1 LATTALT
8 FSDLQEIPPSTDETC
23 TFISTGPFCNTL
35 KADPFTLIITLWTAL
50 QLIWVSM
57 LLTVQLLQIARGLTT
72 YEAMTPPKPLA
83 HRGAPL
89 VTTTD
94 ASMSSEGGSAA
105 AAAAADPH
113 AGHNHGPGGHKHG
126 PLEAWKRLLGVDTF
140 MAVAVQGRGATQ
152 GPRSA
157 VLRNPFSRGF
167 LTNCSDFWIS
177 GEPWFA
183 SQEQGA
189 SRLGGERVNYTDMY
203 EVPNAPGYVAV
214 RTAED
219 EV

>member
-1 LATTALT
+1 M
-8 FSDLQEIPPSTDETC
+8 
-23 TFISTGPFCNTL
+23 
-35 KADPFTLIITLWTAL
+35 LIITLWAAL
-50 QLIWVSM
+50 QLVWVAM

-72 YEAMTPPKPLA
+72 YEAMTPPKPSLA
-83 HRGAPL
+83 HRGAPAV
-89 VTTTD
+89 VTGAPD
-94 ASMSSEGGSAA
+94 LSPAGGSSSQP
-105 AAAAADPH
+105 ADPH

-140 MAVAVQGRGATQ
+140 VAVAVQGRGGGKPQQ
-152 GPRSA
+152 GARSA
-157 VLRNPFSRGF
+157 VVRNPFSRGV
-167 LTNCSDFWIS
+167 LANCSDFWLS

-189 SRLGGERVNYTDMY
+189 ARLGGERVNYTDMY
-203 EVPNAPGYVAV
+203 EAPSAPGYVPV

>member
-1 LATTALT
+1 
-8 FSDLQEIPPSTDETC
+8 
-23 TFISTGPFCNTL
+23 
-35 KADPFTLIITLWTAL
+35 
-50 QLIWVSM
+50 M

-72 YEAMTPPKPLA
+72 YEAMTPHKPLA
-83 HRGAPL
+83 HRGPAGPSFI
-89 VTTTD
+89 TGAD
-94 ASMSSEGGSAA
+94 ASMTATGGASAA
-105 AAAAADPH
+105 PDPH

-140 MAVAVQGRGATQ
+140 VAVAVQGRGGKQ

-157 VLRNPFSRGF
+157 VLRNPFSRGV
-167 LTNCSDFWIS
+167 LANCSDFWLS

-189 SRLGGERVNYTDMY
+189 ARLGGERVNYTDMY
-203 EVPNAPGYVAV
+203 EVPSAPGYVPV
-214 RTAED
+214 RTAEE

>member
-1 LATTALT
+1 VDRIALT
-8 FSDLQEIPPSTDETC
+8 FADLAEIRRSTDETC
-23 TFISTGPFCNTL
+23 TFISPGVFCATL
-35 KADPFTLIITLWTAL
+35 QADPFTLIITLWTGL
-50 QLIWVSM
+50 QLVWVAM

-83 HRGAPL
+83 HRGPAL

-94 ASMSSEGGSAA
+94 ANLSTPSGS
-105 AAAAADPH
+105 AAAADPH

-126 PLEAWKRLLGVDTF
+126 PLDAWKRLLGVDTF
-140 MAVAVQGRGATQ
+140 MAVAVQGRGAKQ

-167 LTNCSDFWIS
+167 LTNCSDFWVS

-189 SRLGGERVNYTDMY
+189 ARLGGERVNYTDMY
-203 EVPNAPGYVAV
+203 EVPSAPGYVAV
-214 RTAED
+214 RTMEE